1 MFRLFLVTSILIVII
16 HAETTLEDRIEK
28 GKERHK
34 QVVGTLVNHIFTS
47 IEQRKEKEAA
57 EREKLKELAD
67 QLKPY
72 VDETKK
78 RIKGEQELSE
88 IDNALEEAQMHL
100 AEEGD
105 ANAEE
110 KQAEI
115 ARIRDEVNKAKWGL
129 MDRLQKILHG
139 KYKPT
144 VETMKKSEILNE
156 ITGTSSWQSATWL
169 LLFLCVLLSIA
180 LIAVLTHQMS
190 KKSDYER
197 LKNNSL
203 M

>member
-34 QVVGTLVNHIFTS
+34 Q
-47 IEQRKEKEAA
+47 
-57 EREKLKELAD
+57 LAD